1 MSKTITIG
9 LDIAKNVFQVHGVD
23 ETGQIVLQRRLRR
36 AQVEP
41 FFTKLAP
48 ALIGAEACGS
58 AHHWGR
64 VLTGLGHEVRLMP
77 PAYVKPYV
85 KRNKTDGRDAEAIC
99 EAVGRPSMRF
109 VAIKSEEAQA
119 VGSLHRARDLLVRQ
133 RTMLANALRGML
145 AEFGVVAAQGHK
157 GLAELMRAVEAVPP
171 IPEAARVAAAAMAR
185 QWKEVDGEVGAL
197 ERGIV
202 HAAKENEAARRLM
215 EIPGVGPISASAI
228 VTAVADPHVFRSARG
243 FAAWLGLN
251 PRQNNSGD
259 KRRSGGISKQGNRN
273 VRRLLILGATS
284 HMRQVRARTATD
296 PWLVALLARRPV
308 KVASVARAAKTARI
322 AWALLA
328 RGQRYRAPAAA
339 AA

>member
-1 MSKTITIG
+1 MAKATTIG

-41 FFTKLAP
+41 FFAKLAP
-48 ALIGAEACGS
+48 ALIGVEACGS

-64 VLTGLGHEVRLMP
+64 VLTALGHEVRLMP

-99 EAVGRPSMRF
+99 EAVGRPTMRF

-145 AEFGVVAAQGHK
+145 AEFGIIAAQGNK
-157 GLAELMRAVEAVPP
+157 GLAELIRVVDQAP
-171 IPEAARVAAAAMAR
+171 IPEAARVAAGAMAL
-185 QWKEVDGEVGAL
+185 QWKELDDQIGAL
-197 ERGIV
+197 EQRIV
-202 HAAKENEAARRLM
+202 RAAKESEAARRLM

-251 PRQNNSGD
+251 PRQNNSGE
-259 KRRSGGISKQGNRN
+259 KRRSGRITKQGNRN

-284 HMRQVRARTATD
+284 HMRQVRARRAKD
-296 PWLVALLARRPV
+296 PWVAALLARRPV
-308 KVASVARAAKTARI
+308 KVVAVARAAKTARV

-328 RGQRYRAPAAA
+328 RGERYRAPAAA

>member
-1 MSKTITIG
+1 MSKVTTIG
-9 LDIAKNVFQVHGVD
+9 FDIAKNVFQVHGVD
-23 ETGQIVLQRRLRR
+23 ESGQVVLRRRLRR

-41 FFTKLAP
+41 FFAKLGP
-48 ALIGAEACGS
+48 ALIGMEACGS

-64 VLTGLGHEVRLMP
+64 VLTALGHEVRLMP

-85 KRNKTDGRDAEAIC
+85 KRNKTDGRDAEAIS
-99 EAVGRPSMRF
+99 EAVERPSMRF
-109 VAIKSEEAQA
+109 VPIKSVEAQA

-145 AEFGVVAAQGHK
+145 AEFGIVAAQGHK
-157 GLAELMRAVEAVPP
+157 GLAELMQRVDEAP
-171 IPEAARVAAAAMAR
+171 IPEAARVAAGAMAR
-185 QWKEVDGEVGAL
+185 QWTELDAQVGAL
-197 ERGIV
+197 ERRIV
-202 HAAKENEAARRLM
+202 RAAKESEAARRLM
-215 EIPGVGPISASAI
+215 EIPGVGPIGASAI

-259 KRRSGGISKQGNRN
+259 KRRSGSITKQGNRN
-273 VRRLLILGATS
+273 VRRLLILGAS
-284 HMRQVRARTATD
+284 AHMRQVRARRATD
-296 PWLVALLARRPV
+296 PWLAALLARRPV

-328 RGQRYRAPAAA
+328 RGECYRAPAAA

>member
-1 MSKTITIG
+1 MSKVTTIG
-9 LDIAKNVFQVHGVD
+9 LDIAKNVFQVHAVD
-23 ETGQIVLQRRLRR
+23 ETGQVVLQRRLRR

-41 FFTKLAP
+41 FFAKLAP
-48 ALIGAEACGS
+48 ALVGVEACGS

-99 EAVGRPSMRF
+99 EAVGRPTMRF
-109 VAIKSEEAQA
+109 VAIKNIEAQA

-145 AEFGVVAAQGHK
+145 AEFGIVAAQGHK
-157 GLAELMRAVEAVPP
+157 GLAELIRSLDKAP
-171 IPEAARVAAAAMAR
+171 IPEAARVAAGVMAL
-185 QWKEVDGEVGAL
+185 QWKELDAQVGAL
-197 ERGIV
+197 EQRIV
-202 HAAKENEAARRLM
+202 RAAKENEAARRLM

-228 VTAVADPHVFRSARG
+228 VSAVADPHVFRSARG
-243 FAAWLGLN
+243 FAAWLGLS

-259 KRRSGGISKQGNRN
+259 KRRSGRISKQGNRN
-273 VRRLLILGATS
+273 IRRLLILGAS
-284 HMRQVRARTATD
+284 AHMRQVRARRGTD
-296 PWLVALLARRPV
+296 PWLSALLARRPV

-328 RGQRYRAPAAA
+328 RGQRYRTPASAAA
-339 AA
+339 